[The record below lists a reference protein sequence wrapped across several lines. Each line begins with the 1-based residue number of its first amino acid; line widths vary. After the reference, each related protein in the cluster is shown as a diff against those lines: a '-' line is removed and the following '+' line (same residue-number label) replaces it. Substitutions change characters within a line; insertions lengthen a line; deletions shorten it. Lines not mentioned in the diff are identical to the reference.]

1 MNLSKPSMKRWSII
15 LAAVASFACV
25 AAEKK
30 SDAAEAFFRDA
41 RVHTLQIDVPGAG
54 VPSLKQGNPSYVRAT
69 VRDGDVVLRDVG
81 IRLKGH
87 GTFQPIDKKPAFA
100 LKFNEFVSGQEFH
113 GLSKVGLNNLAM
125 DPSCV
130 RELLAAQL
138 YRDAGIPAARGTH
151 VRVQFNGRDLG
162 YYVLVEAMNK
172 GFLKREF
179 GNGGGNL
186 YEGETKD
193 IDQKLDQENGDDTS
207 QNDLKAAVIAAKALP
222 NERLSKLKAVLDV
235 DQFTSF
241 IAMEMLTAGID
252 GYAFKRNNYRVY
264 HHPKTD
270 KLMFLPH
277 GLDATFGSAS
287 FKPPTGSML
296 VKSLWELP
304 EFQQQYNAR
313 LGELADKI
321 WRVDV
326 LTNRVNDAVAK
337 LVAAAPTRVEVDQL
351 EKEAKALRYQI
362 EQQGRFIRAELKRT
376 ARE

>member
-1 MNLSKPSMKRWSII
+1 MKRWFSI
-15 LAAVASFACV
+15 LAVAVSLAGSV

-30 SDAAEAFFRDA
+30 DAAEALFRDTNI
-41 RVHTLQIDVPGAG
+41 RTLQIDVSEAG
-54 VPSLKQGNPSYVRAT
+54 LASLKQGNHNYVRAT
-69 VRDGDVVLRDVG
+69 LRDGDLTLRDVG

-100 LKFNEFVSGQEFH
+100 LKVNEFVSGQEYF
-113 GLSKVGLNNLAM
+113 GLSKLGLNNLAL
-125 DPSCV
+125 DASCV
-130 RELLAAQL
+130 RELIAAQL

-151 VRVQFNGRDLG
+151 VRVRFNGRDLG
-162 YYVLVEAMNK
+162 FYMLVEAMNK
-172 GFLKREF
+172 GFLKREV

-207 QNDLKAAVIAAKALP
+207 QSDLKALVAAAKAP
-222 NERLSKLKAVLDV
+222 ANERLSKIQAVLDV

-241 IAMEMLTAGID
+241 LAMEMLTAGID
-252 GYAFKRNNYRVY
+252 GYAFNRNNYRVY

-287 FKPPTGSML
+287 FKPPTGSLL
-296 VKSLWELP
+296 VKALWELP
-304 EFQQQYNAR
+304 EFQQKYTTR
-313 LGELADKI
+313 LGELADKV
-321 WRVDV
+321 WRVEV
-326 LTNRVNDAVAK
+326 LTNRVNAAVAK
-337 LVAAAPTRVEVDQL
+337 LVTAAPARAVAEQL

-362 EQQGRFIRAELKRT
+362 EQQERFIKAELKR
-376 ARE
+376 ADRE

>member
-1 MNLSKPSMKRWSII
+1 MKRWSII
-15 LAAVASFACV
+15 LALVASLACGV

-30 SDAAEAFFRDA
+30 SDAAEALFRDTKV
-41 RVHTLQIDVPGAG
+41 RTLSIDIPVTGLS
-54 VPSLKQGNPSYVRAT
+54 SLKQGNPSYVRGT
-69 VRDGDVVLRDVG
+69 VRDGEVVLREVG

-100 LKFNEFVSGQEFH
+100 LKFNEFVSGQEYN
-113 GLSKVGLNNLAM
+113 GLSKIALNNLAL
-125 DPSCV
+125 DASCV

-138 YRDAGIPAARGTH
+138 YRDAGIPAARGAH
-151 VRVQFNGRDLG
+151 VRVQLNGRDLG
-162 YYVLVEAMNK
+162 FYMLVEAMNK
-172 GFLKREF
+172 GFLKREL

-207 QNDLKAAVIAAKALP
+207 QNDLKALVRAVKALAG
-222 NERLSKLKAVLDV
+222 ERFSKVQAVLDV

-241 IAMEMLTAGID
+241 LAMEMLTAGID
-252 GYAFKRNNYRVY
+252 GYTFKRNNYRIY

-287 FKPPTGSML
+287 FKPPTSSLL
-296 VKSLWELP
+296 VKALWELP

-326 LTNRVNDAVAK
+326 LTNRVNAAVAK
-337 LVAAAPTRVEVDQL
+337 LVAAAPTRAVADQL

-362 EQQGRFIRAELKRT
+362 EQQEHFIRSELKR
-376 ARE
+376 AVRE